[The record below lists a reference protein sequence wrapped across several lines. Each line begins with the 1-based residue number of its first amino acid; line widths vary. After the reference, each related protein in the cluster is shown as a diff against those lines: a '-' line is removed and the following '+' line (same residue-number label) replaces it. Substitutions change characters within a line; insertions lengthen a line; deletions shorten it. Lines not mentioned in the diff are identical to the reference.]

1 MAKLRLLLLFLT
13 IFVVGTLGTLTFLFA
28 KGYRFDSDKGTVG
41 PSGLLVIK
49 SNPDGAQV
57 FINGE
62 LKGATNTTMSL
73 APGIYDVK
81 VSKESYTK
89 WSKRLEIQKEIVTE
103 ATAHLFKTTLSLTS
117 ITGDGVKNPSIS
129 PDLSKIAY
137 IITDS
142 TTNTEKSGLW
152 ILENIN
158 LPLGF
163 SRDPK
168 RVTDGDLTNA
178 TWIWSPTSREILL
191 ETLGGSYLLDTSKF
205 TQQRQLVNI
214 TSTKNEILNK
224 WQTEASEKTQSQ
236 LKVLPETLT
245 ELISESSSSIVFSPD
260 EDMVLYKAN
269 KDYDIPNELIK
280 PFPGA
285 STQKQERHI
294 KSGQTYVYD
303 IREDRNFLVD
313 SDNETQ
319 IVGTWSNKPV
329 VSERSL
335 VWYPSSRQLILSE
348 KDNITIMDYD
358 GTNHQVVYSGSYVAP
373 HTFPTYSLD
382 KILILTNLGATE
394 VLPNL
399 YSLTIK

>member
-1 MAKLRLLLLFLT
+1 M
-13 IFVVGTLGTLTFLFA
+13 
-28 KGYRFDSDKGTVG
+28 
-41 PSGLLVIK
+41 
-49 SNPDGAQV
+49 
-57 FINGE
+57 
-62 LKGATNTTMSL
+62 
-73 APGIYDVK
+73 
-81 VSKESYTK
+81 
-89 WSKRLEIQKEIVTE
+89 
-103 ATAHLFKTTLSLTS
+103 
-117 ITGDGVKNPSIS
+117 
-129 PDLSKIAY
+129 
-137 IITDS
+137 
-142 TTNTEKSGLW
+142 
-152 ILENIN
+152 
-158 LPLGF
+158 
-163 SRDPK
+163 
-168 RVTDGDLTNA
+168 
-178 TWIWSPTSREILL
+178 
-191 ETLGGSYLLDTSKF
+191 DTSKF